1 MRKTLREAPGVP
13 LHIQILVSEMLGLLH
28 EAPGG
33 PFHVQILVS
42 EKRRLLREATGAFS
56 TKSN

>member
-28 EAPGG
+28 EVPGG

-42 EKRRLLREATGAFS
+42 DGGGATS
-56 TKSN
+56 SISI